1 MLRTHESTTPTPI
14 MKAAWKLDAEARIRQ
29 YVADDKAK
37 EEEKRRGDSDFIKVY
52 PRGWDKLQ
60 ELIEEYPQAAKMYA
74 FLAKHIDAGV
84 GAVVASQTLLAERL
98 NVSERTVRRLG
109 IYLEEHHAL
118 VRIKIQGN
126 LCAYA
131 LNPEEVWKSW
141 KDHKDYAAFN
151 TRTLARNKD
160 NTDVNR
166 RLNVMLKGRDMPLL
180 DGLDAEEEGQ

>member
-1 MLRTHESTTPTPI
+1 MLVTHESTTPPPTQ
-14 MKAAWKLDAEARIRQ
+14 AAWKLDAEARIRQ
-29 YVADDKAK
+29 YAADDKAK

-98 NVSERTVRRLG
+98 NISERTVRRLG
-109 IYLEEHHAL
+109 IYLEEKNAL

-180 DGLDAEEEGQ
+180 DGLDAEEEGR